1 MNHLFKGAGV
11 ALVTPFTD
19 NDTIDYDALGKI
31 IRNQVKGG
39 MDYLVA
45 LGTTA
50 ETPTLEEEEK
60 KDVVDFVKE
69 NSGGLPVVVGMGGN
83 DTRLIIKQIEKLDLN
98 GISGLL
104 IVTPYYNKPSQE
116 GMFRHY
122 SAIAK
127 ISPVPI
133 ILYNVPSR
141 TGVNLEAETVIRLAE
156 SSEKIVAVKEAS
168 GIMSQITRIN
178 KYAPPHFAL
187 ISGDDVL
194 ALPIISVGGSGII
207 SVIAN
212 ALPDKLSRLI
222 HFALAGNYDM
232 AREIHFS
239 LIELFMLL
247 FKEGNPG
254 GVKALLNIQG
264 LVENVLRSPLCT
276 ISELTYNEIKQAY
289 DKMILKSTSV
299 G

>member
-1 MNHLFKGAGV
+1 MNHPFKGAGV
-11 ALVTPFTD
+11 ALVTPFTS
-19 NDTIDYDALGKI
+19 NDTVDYDALGKI
-31 IRNQVKGG
+31 IQNQVQGG

-50 ETPTLEEEEK
+50 ETPTLTGSEK
-60 KDVVDFVKE
+60 NDVVKFVKE
-69 NSGGLPVVVGMGGN
+69 NASGLPVVVGMGGN
-83 DTRLIIKQIEKLDLN
+83 DTRKIIKQIGKFDFS
-98 GISGLL
+98 GVSGLL

-127 ISPVPI
+127 ESPVPI

-141 TGVNLEAETVIRLAE
+141 TGVNMEAETVIRLAE
-156 SSEKIVAVKEAS
+156 KSEKIVSVKEAS
-168 GIMSQITRIN
+168 GVMSQITRICKN
-178 KYAPPHFAL
+178 APAHFNL

-212 ALPDKLSRLI
+212 ALPDKLSSLI
-222 HFALAGNYDM
+222 HLALEGRYDE
-232 AREIHFS
+232 ARKLHYS
-239 LIELFMLL
+239 MIELFMLL

-254 GVKALLNIQG
+254 GVKALLNMQG
-264 LVENVLRSPLCT
+264 LIQNELRSPLFR
-276 ISELTYNEIKQAY
+276 ISEPTYKEIKEAY
-289 DKMILKSTSV
+289 EKLV
-299 G
+299 